1 MKMYIKLSD
10 ITQRN
15 WKFENLN
22 FPWLHIP
29 LEFFLLHFTAKL
41 FENGVYTS
49 YLHFLIS
56 KPLLTPLQSGFCL
69 MSHSKQL
76 SFRTSLSLKSVII
89 FHLP

>member
-49 YLHFLIS
+49 
-56 KPLLTPLQSGFCL
+56 
-69 MSHSKQL
+69 
-76 SFRTSLSLKSVII
+76 
-89 FHLP
+89 